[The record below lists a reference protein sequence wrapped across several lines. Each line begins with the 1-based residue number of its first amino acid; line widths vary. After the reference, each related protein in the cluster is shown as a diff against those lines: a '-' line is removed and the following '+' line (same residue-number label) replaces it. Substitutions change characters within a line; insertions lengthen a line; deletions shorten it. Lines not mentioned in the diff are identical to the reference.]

1 MPEWVRI
8 VFIDILIPIVTA
20 LLGFFSHDTI
30 MKKIN
35 KKKIKVISKGDYSQA
50 AGRDINVNK

>member
-8 VFIDILIPIVTA
+8 VFIEILIPIITA
-20 LLGFFSHDTI
+20 LIGFFSHDFI
-30 MKKIN
+30 VKKIN
-35 KKKIKVISKGDYSQA
+35 KKKVKVVAKGENSQA